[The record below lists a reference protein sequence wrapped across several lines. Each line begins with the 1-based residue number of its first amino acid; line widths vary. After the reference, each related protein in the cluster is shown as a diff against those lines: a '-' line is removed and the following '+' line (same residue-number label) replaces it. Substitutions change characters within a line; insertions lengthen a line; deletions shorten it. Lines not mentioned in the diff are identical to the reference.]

1 MANHEEKSC
10 LRCKSLF
17 ECKPGNISNCQCSQ
31 IQLLPETKEF
41 LANTKYNDCLCL
53 NCLSHLNNLVKQSL
67 KLEFPRQRQLMVEGL
82 HYYMDNGYFVFTEM
96 YHLLRGNCCGSGCR
110 HCVYGNK

>member
-1 MANHEEKSC
+1 MPKHEEKSC
-10 LRCKSLF
+10 ARCKSLF
-17 ECKPGNISNCQCSQ
+17 ECKPGDIGNCQCNN
-31 IQLLPETKEF
+31 IQLLPETKEY
-41 LANTKYNDCLCL
+41 LSKTKFKDCLCL
-53 NCLSHLNNLVKQSL
+53 NCLTHLNNLVKASL
-67 KLEFPRQRQLMVEGL
+67 ILEFPKQRQLIAEGL